1 MLQANN
7 IQTFLFKNKMIF
19 YSDLMRA
26 ESSLCNFSAVIK
38 IYEKLFQKDNL
49 NMKRKMEIL
58 SPFFPSLELKFHEAL
73 LRQGKGNIDTYF
85 SLGKSRFEHLKD
97 IDYLDIDLE
106 NALHRCADNQY
117 LLKDIDY
124 LDIDLENALHRCAD
138 ILRTTKHFDA
148 AIIIGKQLEELTG
161 DKDSLATIYLEQ
173 YLVEHYPKLGRTV
186 DSLPENFKANMVN
199 AFGSMIKKHK
209 NGGFNKNNA
218 APLLVLAQWTYL
230 CHQLY
235 DDDKE
240 ELFKK
245 VIGFLEKY
253 LDLFSKIETHC
264 IACKQTATE
273 SEVQFVCSGCRV
285 ACYCSIDH
293 QRMVW
298 KKDADT
304 GMRFG
309 HEVMCPVMK
318 AYRKWRHA
326 LSNDKDGE
334 DDKVSKLRRRFEREC
349 LYCLSDGLGLRQKCF
364 QK

>member
-1 MLQANN
+1 MIEANMLQANN

-106 NALHRCADNQY
+106 NALHRCAD
-117 LLKDIDY
+117 
-124 LDIDLENALHRCAD
+124 

-218 APLLVLAQWTYL
+218 A
-230 CHQLY
+230 
-235 DDDKE
+235 
-240 ELFKK
+240 
-245 VIGFLEKY
+245 
-253 LDLFSKIETHC
+253 FS
-264 IACKQTATE
+264 A
-273 SEVQFVCSGCRV
+273 
-285 ACYCSIDH
+285 
-293 QRMVW
+293 
-298 KKDADT
+298 
-304 GMRFG
+304 
-309 HEVMCPVMK
+309 
-318 AYRKWRHA
+318 
-326 LSNDKDGE
+326 SNP
-334 DDKVSKLRRRFEREC
+334 S
-349 LYCLSDGLGLRQKCF
+349 SQ
-364 QK
+364 